1 MTLLEEVKARLDV
14 TWEYDDPKI
23 NTMILEG
30 QDFIKSRVG
39 KTNFDTEI
47 SARKLLKEYCFYAW
61 NGASYSFED
70 DFKSDI
76 LNLQIKHTL
85 GD

>member
-61 NGASYSFED
+61 NGAIYSFEN

-76 LNLQIKHTL
+76 LNLQIKHSL